1 MDKIENSGQGGSG
14 GSHGPGNGGDKGHG
28 GGSANEPQT
37 VTIVV
42 NGRAKTVDKNAE
54 LSFWDIVK
62 LAFGTPQTGDGIQY
76 TVQYTR
82 GQGNKPAGALV
93 EGQSVKV
100 KDGME
105 FDVTPTN
112 RS

>member
-1 MDKIENSGQGGSG
+1 MENVMSNPNAGELVRTGR
-14 GSHGPGNGGDKGHG
+14 GNGD
-28 GGSANEPQT
+28 AAT
-37 VTIVV
+37 VTIIV
-42 NGRAKTVDKNAE
+42 NGQAKTVPKNADPTYDE
-54 LSFWDIVK
+54 VVN
-62 LAFGTPQTGDGIQY
+62 LAFPDAPTGETIQY

-82 GQGNKPAGALV
+82 GHGNKPAGTLV
-93 EGQSVKV
+93 EDQSVKI

>member
-1 MDKIENSGQGGSG
+1 MAKDEKEQ
-14 GSHGPGNGGDKGHG
+14 HDEGPGGGEPGHG
-28 GGSANEPQT
+28 GPGHEPDT
-37 VTIVV
+37 VTIIV
-42 NGRAKTVDKNAE
+42 NGRAKTVPKNAQ

-62 LAFGTPQTGDGIQY
+62 LAFDNPQTGDGIQY
-76 TVQYTR
+76 TIQYTR
-82 GQGNKPAGALV
+82 GQGNKPAGTLV
-93 EGQSVKV
+93 EGQTVKV

>member
-1 MDKIENSGQGGSG
+1 MAIDDKDGHGQAGGNQEGGNSGPDGG
-14 GSHGPGNGGDKGHG
+14 NEDK
-28 GGSANEPQT
+28 T

-42 NGRAKTVDKNAE
+42 NGKQKPEEKNAV
-54 LSFWDIVK
+54 LGFWDIVK

-76 TVQYTR
+76 TIQYTR
-82 GQGNKPAGALV
+82 GEGKKPSGSLV
-93 EGQSVKV
+93 EGQTVKV
-100 KDGME
+100 KEGME